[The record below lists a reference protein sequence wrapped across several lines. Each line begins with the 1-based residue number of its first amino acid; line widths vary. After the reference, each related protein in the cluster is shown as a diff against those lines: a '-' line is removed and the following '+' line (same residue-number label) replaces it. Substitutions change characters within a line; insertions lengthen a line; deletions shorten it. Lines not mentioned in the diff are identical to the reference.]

1 MSRVVVGVH
10 EGAASRAALRWAHG
24 AAFRLGSALQVVTA
38 LDPGPLLATGYEIL
52 VFDDPNFMD
61 DLRRRQADIV
71 ESEVGPGLQPVDV
84 SRQIEFGRPGDVLV
98 EQSSGADLLV
108 IGRRRRR
115 LPWPGSV
122 ARSCA
127 RSSRCPLVIV
137 GDVQWYAT
145 PLGLTDLPGLPH
157 AVPDVG
163 RPTARRLSGREC
175 RRSLHRR
182 AS

>member
-1 MSRVVVGVH
+1 MSVVVGIH

-24 AAFRLGSALQVVTA
+24 AAFRLGSTLQVVTA
-38 LDPGPLLATGYEIL
+38 VDPGPLLATGYGIL
-52 VFDDPNFMD
+52 VFDDPDFID

-71 ESEVGPGLQPVDV
+71 ESEVGPWFQPVDV
-84 SRQIEFGRPGDVLV
+84 SRQIEFGRPADVLV
-98 EQSSGADLLV
+98 EQSAGADLLV

-137 GDVQWYAT
+137 GDACSSVT
-145 PLGLTDLPGLPH
+145 PLGVPDRPEFSH
-157 AVPDVG
+157 AVRDLD
-163 RPTARRLSGREC
+163 RAMARRLPGREC

-182 AS
+182 AP